1 MQPQHPWVRPILWV
15 LFGSIA
21 KSCCQPEIENWILV
35 VRATNAASPATATGG
50 SVARRENAAN
60 VPDGQISKI
69 PSSPLCK
76 NISLSPSGKSFL
88 QAPPSRAHQRGASRS
103 SRNVGRGTRWTLWRQ
118 ARSSDRAGRKRQ
130 DVRPSRVVLTP
141 VVGAKFAGSIPPTT
155 VTTKNSLTGEHEV
168 SRQTIA
174 RGKPG

>member
-1 MQPQHPWVRPILWV
+1 MQPQHPWVRPILSL

-21 KSCCQPEIENWILV
+21 KSCCQPEIENWILA
-35 VRATNAASPATATGG
+35 VRATNAASPATATRG

-88 QAPPSRAHQRGASRS
+88 ELPPSCPEEGRWPS
-103 SRNVGRGTRWTLWRQ
+103 SRTLGRMRWTGQRR
-118 ARSSDRAGRKRQ
+118 ARRGSQGELILVSDRTVRKTNDAEAYGEAVWSWHPLLMLSLRRFCKPDRVRQ
-130 DVRPSRVVLTP
+130 
-141 VVGAKFAGSIPPTT
+141 
-155 VTTKNSLTGEHEV
+155 
-168 SRQTIA
+168 
-174 RGKPG
+174 KP